1 MGGECAGGRDQ
12 SSNIICMGNGNSA
25 AYKIAIFLYVD
36 CIEQPCERWFIMAM
50 SIERKRK
57 VVIGRIHVSPWVK
70 EEFEER
76 LIKLFTSGEK
86 YIPLGGKGVSKFI
99 WVFGDPLVKQLD
111 GETVLFARLGK
122 INKNLC
128 EIAFIEKK

>member
-1 MGGECAGGRDQ
+1 MGGECAGGGDRF
-12 SSNIICMGNGNSA
+12 SNIICRGSDA
-25 AYKIAIFLYVD
+25 AIAYKIAIFLYTD
-36 CIEQPCERWFIMAM
+36 YIGQPCKRWFIMVM

-111 GETVLFARLGK
+111 GGTVIFARLGK